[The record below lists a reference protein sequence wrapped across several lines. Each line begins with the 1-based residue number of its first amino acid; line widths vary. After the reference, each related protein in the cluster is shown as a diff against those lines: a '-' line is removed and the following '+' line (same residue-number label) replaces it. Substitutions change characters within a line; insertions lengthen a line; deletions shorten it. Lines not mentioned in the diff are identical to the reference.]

1 MQTLLELDA
10 EDPGSIDPE
19 LAAHICGHDRE
30 LVLALIK
37 ENSEQEIAWREP
49 RDHALVAST
58 RRRPKSPNTR
68 CDTPS
73 AWCPCCDA
81 PSD

>member
-37 ENSEQEIAWREP
+37 ENSEQEIAWREH
-49 RDHALVAST
+49 RDHALVAV
-58 RRRPKSPNTR
+58 
-68 CDTPS
+68 DE
-73 AWCPCCDA
+73 
-81 PSD
+81 